1 MYVCCFAHGGDTF
14 PLGTTSLLEGSSGLQ
29 EAYTKACPNSA
40 KKNYRNMLVP
50 CDDTMP
56 SFMIFWRVLDLQELK
71 NQVSQ
76 SFRSSHDT
84 QMFEFYSHFL
94 HGTYKFT
101 QRHTCGFS
109 TNFGAPEHV
118 LVVQIWIMHIKF
130 LETQLMHKNA
140 KRTRNNSKFKHDTHV
155 LVACSL
161 YINVLAIQTPSF
173 PSVTPFCLSK
183 HNEKIRYTT
192 NSLLERIVWDAT

>member
-1 MYVCCFAHGGDTF
+1 MTLLIVNVRAFANR
-14 PLGTTSLLEGSSGLQ
+14 SE
-29 EAYTKACPNSA
+29 
-40 KKNYRNMLVP
+40 NYHSMLVP
-50 CDDTMP
+50 CHDTMP
-56 SFMIFWRVLDLQELK
+56 SFMIFNLVLDLQELK

-76 SFRSSHDT
+76 SFRLSHDT

-94 HGTYKFT
+94 HGTYKFIQT
-101 QRHTCGFS
+101 HTCDFS
-109 TNFGAPEHV
+109 ANFGALEHA
-118 LVVQIWIMHIKF
+118 LVVQIWIMHIKCPR
-130 LETQLMHKNA
+130 TQLMHKNT

-161 YINVLAIQTPSF
+161 YVNVLAIQTPSF

-192 NSLLERIVWDAT
+192 NSLLDRIVWDAI